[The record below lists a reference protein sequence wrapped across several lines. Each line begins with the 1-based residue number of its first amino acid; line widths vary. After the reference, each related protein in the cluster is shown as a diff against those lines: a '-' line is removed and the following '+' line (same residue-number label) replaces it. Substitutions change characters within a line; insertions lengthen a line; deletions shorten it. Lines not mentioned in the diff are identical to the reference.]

1 MTASEKI
8 PTGTRRSDRN
18 LIKMGEVAGSAVL
31 AGRRKS
37 GECRLRKRDRM
48 KRTLV
53 FMIGVTSLTL
63 SLLLHQPA
71 FAAFSGFEPLGG
83 PFVSDPRCTF
93 RTKAM

>member
-1 MTASEKI
+1 
-8 PTGTRRSDRN
+8 
-18 LIKMGEVAGSAVL
+18 
-31 AGRRKS
+31 
-37 GECRLRKRDRM
+37 M